1 MYLKSNYI
9 LKKYN
14 PHDILKDFRFYKKL
28 NNKGFILIRLG
39 SNSPT
44 RALILRNFGIDFIQ
58 NGGDFDE
65 DSITTTNPKLFC
77 YEATLGKFNELFQK
91 YGVED
96 YPLLVADSVVTS
108 HGELLRKAKDE
119 TDARRMLELQSGS
132 ETSVI
137 TCMIYQSKNLKLI
150 DISSTTYIFDEF
162 KKEHMQEYI
171 KSGECFGKA
180 GAIMVEGFC
189 KPYIK
194 EVRGFE
200 STAMGLCV
208 EKLIPYL

>member
-1 MYLKSNYI
+1 M
-9 LKKYN
+9 
-14 PHDILKDFRFYKKL
+14 
-28 NNKGFILIRLG
+28 IRLG

-44 RALILRNFGIDFIQ
+44 RALILNNFGIEFTQ
-58 NGGDFDE
+58 KGGSFDE
-65 DSITTTNPKLFC
+65 DSILTTNPKSFC
-77 YEATLGKFNELFQK
+77 YEATRGKFNELYSK

-96 YPLLVADSVVTS
+96 MPLLVSDSVVTS

-119 TDARRMLELQSGS
+119 NDARRMLELQSGS

-137 TCMIYQSKNLKLI
+137 TCMIYKSKTKELI
-150 DISSTTYIFDEF
+150 DISITTYEFEKFDKTHLE
-162 KKEHMQEYI
+162 EYI

-194 EVRGFE
+194 NVIGYE
-200 STAMGLCV
+200 STAMGLCAQ
-208 EKLIPYL
+208 KLIPFLEE

>member
-1 MYLKSNYI
+1 M
-9 LKKYN
+9 
-14 PHDILKDFRFYKKL
+14 
-28 NNKGFILIRLG
+28 IRLG

-44 RALILRNFGIDFIQ
+44 RALLLKAHNIDFIQ

-65 DSITTTNPKLFC
+65 DSILTSNPKTFV
-77 YEATLGKFNELFQK
+77 YQATLGKYKELYK
-91 YGVED
+91 IYGVD
-96 YPLLVADSVVTS
+96 DMPLLVADSVVTANNQ
-108 HGELLRKAKDE
+108 LLRKAKDE
-119 TDARRMLELQSGS
+119 EDARRMLELQSGN

-137 TCMIYQSKNLKLI
+137 TCMIFKSKEKEVI
-150 DISSTTYIFDEF
+150 DLSITTYKFNTFD
-162 KKEHMQEYI
+162 KKDIEDYI

-194 EVRGFE
+194 SVQGYE

-208 EKLIPYL
+208 EKLKEFI